1 MPPTAD
7 KTTTEDLVMNIL
19 NSLEMY
25 YLFNMIIKQKK
36 KGKKDKIRKITDKE
50 R

>member
-25 YLFNMIIKQKK
+25 YVFKMILKQKK
-36 KGKKDKIRKITDKE
+36 KKEKKVN
-50 R
+50 